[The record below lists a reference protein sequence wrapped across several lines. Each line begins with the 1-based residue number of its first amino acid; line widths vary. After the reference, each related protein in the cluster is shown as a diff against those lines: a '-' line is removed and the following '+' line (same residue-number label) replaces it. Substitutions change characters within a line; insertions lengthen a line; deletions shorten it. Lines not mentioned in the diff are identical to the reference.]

1 MRFTKHSISFSPL
14 ILAILQHVRPI
25 ESIFCELDVP
35 EPDCVSCLSENCAWA
50 TGQCLISCDVIA
62 DVACYEIPATDNVT
76 PTTVEQV
83 CQLEQ
88 LAKED
93 DFACSSAKTCTDCV
107 STSLPSD
114 SNKNCLWQSFEGD
127 PNLSFCKKGCDM
139 LGCGSDRC
147 LPEEQGN
154 EEIQCKTFSDCTSCI
169 DAGCGWT
176 GGACLDSCK
185 MIADIPCYDTQYNGN
200 SFESSESV
208 CLIEQ
213 QETQDYLTCSEKE
226 NCLDCIST
234 TLISTE
240 GTCQWQESTDENIPS
255 KCKSTCDLSGCG
267 SIECPRPIFGNEPQD
282 TSDPEPEPEP
292 VQTCEELKDCES
304 CVNAGCGFVSSSMC
318 LPNCSVIADVDCYE
332 STGTRST
339 PEEICQARDNDIANY
354 NLCSEKENCL
364 DCISTTLISTEG
376 ACQWQESTDE
386 NIPSKCKSTCDLSG
400 CGSIECPRPI
410 FGNEPQDTSDP
421 EPEPEPVQTCEELK
435 DCESCV
441 NAGCGFVSSSM
452 CLPNCSVIAD
462 VDCYESTGTRSTPEE
477 ICQARDNDIANYNL
491 CSSIDNCSECVSTQL
506 VGSTETCMW
515 QNDDWVSRA
524 PI

>member
-62 DVACYEIPATDNVT
+62 DVACYEISATDNIT

-127 PNLSFCKKGCDM
+127 PNSSFCKKGCDM
-139 LGCGSDRC
+139 LGCGSDKC

-240 GTCQWQESTDENIPS
+240 GTCQWQESTGEKIPS

-282 TSDPEPEPEP
+282 TSDPEPEPA
-292 VQTCEELKDCES
+292 QTCEELKDCES
-304 CVNAGCGFVSSSMC
+304 CVNAGCGFVSPSMC

-332 STGTRST
+332 SAGTRST
-339 PEEICQARDNDIANY
+339 PEEICQA
-354 NLCSEKENCL
+354 K
-364 DCISTTLISTEG
+364 
-376 ACQWQESTDE
+376 
-386 NIPSKCKSTCDLSG
+386 
-400 CGSIECPRPI
+400 
-410 FGNEPQDTSDP
+410 
-421 EPEPEPVQTCEELK
+421 
-435 DCESCV
+435 
-441 NAGCGFVSSSM
+441 
-452 CLPNCSVIAD
+452 
-462 VDCYESTGTRSTPEE
+462 
-477 ICQARDNDIANYNL
+477 DNDIANYNL
-491 CSSIDNCSECVSTQL
+491 CSSIDDCSECVSTQL

-515 QNDDWVSRA
+515 QNDDWVSKA
-524 PI
+524 SI